1 MAQLDTEPS
10 CPHLTGGPLTPAG
23 CSTLTCEVFPGH
35 PKDGT
40 TSTLLH
46 RTCTRRRTPNRAR
59 PEPVVQEHPE
69 HSCATVT
76 TGASAKTPK
85 ASELPGVNYP
95 ELLKVIVGR
104 QSERIDPFS
113 PAELDRAGLDRTQPG
128 RLGRADHR
136 VDRAR
141 P

>member
-1 MAQLDTEPS
+1 MDNSALVVLQDWQAQVTSGGTGSETVADLNRNGWRFGIG
-10 CPHLTGGPLTPAG
+10 TGGG
-23 CSTLTCEVFPGH
+23 I
-35 PKDGT
+35 
-40 TSTLLH
+40 H
-46 RTCTRRRTPNRAR
+46 RNT
-59 PEPVVQEHPE
+59 H
-69 HSCATVT
+69 VT